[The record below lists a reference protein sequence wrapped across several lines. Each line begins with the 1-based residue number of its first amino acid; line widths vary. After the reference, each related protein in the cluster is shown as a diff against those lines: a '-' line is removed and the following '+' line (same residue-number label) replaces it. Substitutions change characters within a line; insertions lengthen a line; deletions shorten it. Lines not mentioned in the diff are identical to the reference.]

1 MMPRR
6 RIRRNRGA
14 VLSEASVFFV
24 ISGAVTCIITCMTT
38 IRHCDAFP
46 KMNRV
51 YTSNQ
56 YKPSSP
62 TPLSSLEIRLYNSPG
77 LFDDHDERAN
87 ALHVEEESQL
97 THLASSP
104 NEFERRSFILAATA
118 AIAFLPTQSA
128 KAYQDGIAEK
138 KSLEDLQFARGSWNQ
153 VTTAKENYIGID
165 DQELLASAN
174 NESAAATAQKNAA
187 TKIDACFTTYLTRI
201 LINYDEGVAAWWQQ
215 LQVAYSLLP
224 SEQQQN
230 RLGRDFGSLAASIEE
245 ALLIYIEKANSNRQ
259 GYEQLFE
266 RFTSSY
272 ATATNGD
279 EVRRQLCLLA
289 ALLPVDQQPRG
300 IVQNIISTKTT
311 IKSSPKTD
319 ASSLAAVLSESLSS
333 LLPME
338 YTAVSSNSNGV
349 LSIQPPISL
358 YQVGVG
364 EEFGQAATATTFGPL
379 ALTSLRRELPRYTFD
394 IYALFGISGATGC
407 ALTHSVVIP
416 LDVVKTRAQTSSEST
431 MNIIADIV
439 EEEGVS
445 GLLTGAQATLAGYMW
460 YGVSVYPSYAFFKR
474 FFGQTVLSADLAVAH
489 ANDIALIAG
498 ALAAV
503 VASLGLTPLEAARI
517 RVVTEPG
524 RYKSL
529 GLIGTLQAIG
539 AEGGSGF
546 SASLEALYKGLP
558 SLMTRQVLFGSV
570 KFLAFERACEAIYMA
585 WPMLRDETWT
595 ALSVSL
601 VAGAF
606 SGALSCF
613 VSQPADA
620 VLTYVAQE
628 SDTSENNK
636 RLGVLEGSRLMIKES
651 GVSSLFRGLGSRSLW
666 AASIISGQFLLYD
679 IFRNYFGVNSDDLSQ
694 IFRIDL

>member
-1 MMPRR
+1 MERSLVF
-6 RIRRNRGA
+6 
-14 VLSEASVFFV
+14 VL
-24 ISGAVTCIITCMTT
+24 SGAVACIIICMTT
-38 IRHCDAFP
+38 IRRCEAFP
-46 KMNRV
+46 KMSRV
-51 YTSNQ
+51 HRSIQYNQPYQTSL
-56 YKPSSP
+56 P
-62 TPLSSLEIRLYNSPG
+62 SLEVRLYNSPIE
-77 LFDDHDERAN
+77 HEERAN
-87 ALHVEEESQL
+87 ALDFDTINNHP
-97 THLASSP
+97 SSSK
-104 NEFERRSFILAATA
+104 EFERRSFIMATTA
-118 AIAFLPTQSA
+118 ALAFLPMQSA
-128 KAYQDGIAEK
+128 KAYQDEMVAK

-153 VTTAKENYIGID
+153 VTGAKDNSVD
-165 DQELLASAN
+165 DVDQNLLASTTNDNSIA
-174 NESAAATAQKNAA
+174 SAQNKAII
-187 TKIDACFTTYLTRI
+187 KIDACFTTYLTRF

-224 SEQQQN
+224 IDQQQS

-245 ALLIYIEKANSNRQ
+245 ALQVYIEKANSNRQ
-259 GYEQLFE
+259 GYDQLFE

-272 ATATNGD
+272 ATGTNSD

-289 ALLPVDQQPRG
+289 ATLPADQQPRDA
-300 IVQNIISTKTT
+300 IQNILSSRPATKP
-311 IKSSPKTD
+311 SSKTD
-319 ASSLAAVLSESLSS
+319 TSPLATILSENLSS
-333 LLPME
+333 LLPSE
-338 YTAVSSNSNGV
+338 YVASSSNSNGM

-379 ALTSLRRELPRYTFD
+379 ALTALRRELPRYSFD
-394 IYALFGISGATGC
+394 VYALFGISGATGC

-431 MNIIADIV
+431 MNIISNIV

-445 GLLTGAQATLAGYMW
+445 GLLTGAQATLAGYFW

-474 FFGQTVLSADLAVAH
+474 FLGKTVLTTDLAVAH

-517 RVVTEPG
+517 RVVAEPG
-524 RYKSL
+524 KYRPL

-539 AEGGSGF
+539 AEGGSGL
-546 SASLEALYKGLP
+546 SASVEALYKGLP
-558 SLMTRQVLFGSV
+558 SLMTRQVIFGSV
-570 KFLAFERACEAIYMA
+570 KFLAFERACEAIYQA
-585 WPMLRDETWT
+585 WPMLRDETLT

-606 SGALSCF
+606 SGALSCV

-620 VLTYVAQE
+620 VLTYVARE
-628 SDTSENNK
+628 SDASGNNK
-636 RLGVLEGSRLMIKES
+636 GLGVLEGSRLMIEES

-679 IFRNYFGVNSDDLSQ
+679 VFRNYFGVNSDDLSQ
-694 IFRIDL
+694 IFQIDL